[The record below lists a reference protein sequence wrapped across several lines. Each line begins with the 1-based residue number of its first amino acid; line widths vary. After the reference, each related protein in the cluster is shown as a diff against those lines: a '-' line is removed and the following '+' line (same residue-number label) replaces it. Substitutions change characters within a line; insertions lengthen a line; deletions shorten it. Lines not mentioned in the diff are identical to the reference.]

1 MLFLISLMSTK
12 WKLLEMHVRFIIMT
26 CIANII
32 TEEPLYCMHMCST
45 LGPAYKVPYWIS
57 LYPAWIVSH
66 IHNVVISLCSLNK
79 R

>member
-26 CIANII
+26 CIAIII
-32 TEEPLYCMHMCST
+32 TEEPLYCMYMCST

-66 IHNVVISLCSLNK
+66 IVSGLCSLNK

>member
-26 CIANII
+26 CIAIIII

-66 IHNVVISLCSLNK
+66 IVIGLCSLNK

>member
-26 CIANII
+26 CIAIVII

-45 LGPAYKVPYWIS
+45 QPIKFLIGLVCI
-57 LYPAWIVSH
+57 LH
-66 IHNVVISLCSLNK
+66 G
-79 R
+79 